1 MSTAV
6 YLDQIRQLVEL
17 QKVDDAIFAVRQ
29 ELESAP
35 RQLDELQAKFDA
47 SNAQRER
54 IVEKLTHLQEQQKRL
69 AMEIDDDSARIRK
82 SKNKLMQVENTR
94 EYHAMMREMDSMEKI
109 NRSREEEKMTLME
122 EVQRQNE
129 ALAELD
135 LTHGALQAELEV
147 RRDGL
152 EEKIQ
157 MAQAKL
163 AELEEKRQH
172 AAGVIPQPVFVRYEF
187 IRKLRLPHRHP
198 AAVLHRTA
206 ARPADPELPQLPAP
220 DLLERAL
227 PGYGTAGR
235 SGQTQD
241 SGGLK
246 INRQEPDRSPLRA
259 SARRGKSGLHRAGRW
274 ITSRK
279 GDLRTAPQK
288 ANRPAGPVPAG

>member
-69 AMEIDDDSARIRK
+69 AMEIDDDSARIKK

-157 MAQAKL
+157 LAQAKL

-187 IRKLRLPHRHP
+187 IRKRLEHPVIVGVNAENIGLRQLKYLQRRQIGGTLNDDSI
-198 AAVLHRTA
+198 ARIEQRTGNDIQRLLGA
-206 ARPADPELPQLPAP
+206 GGDI
-220 DLLERAL
+220 DL
-227 PGYGTAGR
+227 
-235 SGQTQD
+235 
-241 SGGLK
+241 GG
-246 INRQEPDRSPLRA
+246 
-259 SARRGKSGLHRAGRW
+259 
-274 ITSRK
+274 
-279 GDLRTAPQK
+279 
-288 ANRPAGPVPAG
+288 